1 MEFQHMLTDLQRKCE
16 TYKAN
21 YNVLKIEHSSLQDE
35 LAHIQG
41 ESKRLRSQQ
50 DKLQLQL
57 AERSRE
63 LLDKKKETEELR
75 LQVMTPKRL
84 ELLRAQVQQ
93 ELEAPVRERF
103 NKLEEEAEKYRS
115 EFNKLRYAFTV
126 LNSQF
131 EHQKEEHISVLEGQ
145 KMRYE
150 MEISHLKK
158 EKENLVAQYKNV
170 DPHFE
175 RKQVEVLLKEKTQL
189 TMWLKGLQAEVDEL
203 QAKKDDSDQQVEN
216 IQLSQNRHLTESQ
229 AVVKSLESERQCMSL
244 RLERMQSELHLS
256 QEQNNQLT
264 GQLHKTKRE
273 MDSLTCQIESL
284 KLSHKTEVD
293 NVKLEFTRAKGEV
306 ERDCESLKGEKES
319 LQSEVTGLKEMLERH
334 NKVLVEKEMEMVRK
348 VKSVCDEEMYKTT
361 ALLEKKLELEQR
373 LMEFEQQKALR
384 EMNLQAQKDEWQDQL
399 RIAQTREESVRK
411 ELQGLKSKLRQQ
423 NAQLEE
429 LERQK
434 ADMIDIKEKNQE
446 LCVHLGTLSRSEAE
460 LMEANDRLREQ
471 LDILREENVR
481 RGAEKQV
488 EDSKAREAKLEE
500 KYSQLKNKLHRTA
513 LAAKKR
519 RNLEEKKE
527 QSLQS
532 TIQLMREQIDELKQD
547 GATANKRLM
556 DYQQRH
562 NEFRRLLMCRNGTFR
577 FSTAQITSACC
588 PAHCLGSEMMLSNVQ
603 EEEQEQ
609 REIAQLRQRVDDLE
623 KVQQRQMEEL
633 GCSEQKECV
642 EQKEQDN
649 GPL

>member
-16 TYKAN
+16 TYKSN

-35 LAHIQG
+35 LLHIQG

-131 EHQKEEHISVLEGQ
+131 EHQKEEHVGVLEGQ

-150 MEISHLKK
+150 MEIAHLKK

-170 DPHFE
+170 DPRFE

-203 QAKKDDSDQQVEN
+203 QAKKDNSDQQVEN

-244 RLERMQSELHLS
+244 RLERMESELHLS

-273 MDSLTCQIESL
+273 MNSLTCQIESL

-306 ERDCESLKGEKES
+306 ERDCESLKGQKES
-319 LQSEVTGLKEMLERH
+319 LQSEVTGLKETLERH

-361 ALLEKKLELEQR
+361 ALLEEKLELEQR
-373 LMEFEQQKALR
+373 LMEFEKQKAMQ
-384 EMNLQAQKDEWQDQL
+384 EMNQQAQKDEWQDQL

-411 ELQGLKSKLRQQ
+411 ELQGLKSKLKQQ
-423 NAQLEE
+423 SAKLEE

-434 ADMIDIKEKNQE
+434 AEVIDIKEVGWQ
-446 LCVHLGTLSRSEAE
+446 TLNS
-460 LMEANDRLREQ
+460 
-471 LDILREENVR
+471 R
-481 RGAEKQV
+481 RG
-488 EDSKAREAKLEE
+488 
-500 KYSQLKNKLHRTA
+500 KY
-513 LAAKKR
+513 
-519 RNLEEKKE
+519 
-527 QSLQS
+527 
-532 TIQLMREQIDELKQD
+532 IW
-547 GATANKRLM
+547 
-556 DYQQRH
+556 
-562 NEFRRLLMCRNGTFR
+562 
-577 FSTAQITSACC
+577 
-588 PAHCLGSEMMLSNVQ
+588 V
-603 EEEQEQ
+603 
-609 REIAQLRQRVDDLE
+609 
-623 KVQQRQMEEL
+623 
-633 GCSEQKECV
+633 
-642 EQKEQDN
+642 
-649 GPL
+649 

>member
-1 MEFQHMLTDLQRKCE
+1 TLVSTSVRMDPTNLPTVPGTGIPGLDGARMEFQHMLTDLQRKCE
-16 TYKAN
+16 TYKSN
-21 YNVLKIEHSSLQDE
+21 YNVLKIEHSRYFLQDE
-35 LAHIQG
+35 LLHIQG

-131 EHQKEEHISVLEGQ
+131 EHQKEEHVGVLEGQ

-150 MEISHLKK
+150 MEIAHLKK

-170 DPHFE
+170 DPRFE

-203 QAKKDDSDQQVEN
+203 QAKKDNSDQQVEN

-244 RLERMQSELHLS
+244 RLERMESELHLS

-273 MDSLTCQIESL
+273 MNSLTCQVRSSPSKHL

-306 ERDCESLKGEKES
+306 ERDCESLKGQKES
-319 LQSEVTGLKEMLERH
+319 TFCCL
-334 NKVLVEKEMEMVRK
+334 
-348 VKSVCDEEMYKTT
+348 
-361 ALLEKKLELEQR
+361 
-373 LMEFEQQKALR
+373 
-384 EMNLQAQKDEWQDQL
+384 
-399 RIAQTREESVRK
+399 
-411 ELQGLKSKLRQQ
+411 
-423 NAQLEE
+423 
-429 LERQK
+429 
-434 ADMIDIKEKNQE
+434 
-446 LCVHLGTLSRSEAE
+446 HLS
-460 LMEANDRLREQ
+460 
-471 LDILREENVR
+471 
-481 RGAEKQV
+481 
-488 EDSKAREAKLEE
+488 
-500 KYSQLKNKLHRTA
+500 
-513 LAAKKR
+513 
-519 RNLEEKKE
+519 
-527 QSLQS
+527 
-532 TIQLMREQIDELKQD
+532 
-547 GATANKRLM
+547 
-556 DYQQRH
+556 
-562 NEFRRLLMCRNGTFR
+562 
-577 FSTAQITSACC
+577 
-588 PAHCLGSEMMLSNVQ
+588 
-603 EEEQEQ
+603 
-609 REIAQLRQRVDDLE
+609 
-623 KVQQRQMEEL
+623 
-633 GCSEQKECV
+633 
-642 EQKEQDN
+642 
-649 GPL
+649 